1 MHRKTSVSV
10 WLFLVVG
17 PVPVLAGGPHPVAGQ
32 GLPFHTPSALTTA
45 FEERGVRVFSMVQSR
60 GDMTGVV
67 IPLVILPFAPHQ
79 RLTTTVK
86 LPLTYK
92 RMRDPGGAAGG
103 TYSEGGIGDLGLSA
117 KFAFFV
123 RNRFAGT
130 TRVALILGA
139 SLPTGSTSAKMNDGL
154 PAPRPLQLG
163 TGALSGGVTIVT
175 TIVRNRWGLNAAVGH
190 VRHGTDD
197 GFHFGAT
204 TRYDLA
210 LSVRVP
216 EEVETI
222 RTRTVQ
228 LYLEW
233 NGSIQRQATSDGDEL
248 ADTGGHVG
256 YLSPGIQW
264 VVLPQLLIE
273 GSLQIPLLQDHNG
286 AQPDY
291 GVRPAIGARFLFF

>member
-1 MHRKTSVSV
+1 
-10 WLFLVVG
+10 
-17 PVPVLAGGPHPVAGQ
+17 
-32 GLPFHTPSALTTA
+32 
-45 FEERGVRVFSMVQSR
+45 MVQSR
-60 GDMTGVV
+60 GDVTAIVF
-67 IPLVILPFAPHQ
+67 PLVVLPFAPHE

-92 RMRDPGGAAGG
+92 RMRDPGGASGG
-103 TYSEGGIGDLGLSA
+103 PYAEGGIGDLGLSA

-139 SLPTGSTSAKMNDGL
+139 SLPTGSTSAKTNDGL
-154 PAPRPLQLG
+154 LAPRPFQLG
-163 TGALSGGVTIVT
+163 TGAPSGNVTVVT

-190 VRHGTDD
+190 TRHGADD
-197 GFHFGAT
+197 DFRFGAV

-222 RTRTVQ
+222 RTRTLQ

-233 NGSIQRQATSDGDEL
+233 NGSIQQRATSGGSKL
-248 ADTGGHVG
+248 VDTGGHVG

-264 VVLPQLLIE
+264 VLLPRLLIE

-286 AQPDY
+286 SQPDY

>member
-1 MHRKTSVSV
+1 MSL

-17 PVPVLAGGPHPVAGQ
+17 PPPVTGQ

-45 FEERGVRVFSMVQSR
+45 FEERGARAFSMVQSR
-60 GDMTGVV
+60 GDITGVV
-67 IPLVILPFAPHQ
+67 FPLVILPFAPHH
-79 RLTTTVK
+79 RLTTTVE
-86 LPLTYK
+86 LPLAYK
-92 RMRDPGGAAGG
+92 RMRDPGGASGG
-103 TYSEGGIGDLGLSA
+103 AYAEGGIGDLVLSA
-117 KFAFFV
+117 KFAFFI

-139 SLPTGSTSAKMNDGL
+139 SLPTGSTSATTNDGL
-154 PAPRPLQLG
+154 PAPRPFQLG
-163 TGALSGGVTIVT
+163 TGAPSGGVTVVT

-197 GFHFGAT
+197 NFRFGAV

-210 LSVRVP
+210 LSIRVP
-216 EEVETI
+216 ERVETI
-222 RTRTVQ
+222 RTRTLQ

-233 NGSIQRQATSDGDEL
+233 NGSVTQRARSGGSEL
-248 ADTGGHVG
+248 VDTGGHIG

-264 VVLPQLLIE
+264 VLLPQLLIE
-273 GSLQIPLLQDHNG
+273 GSLQIPVLQDHNG
-286 AQPDY
+286 LQPDY